1 MLVNEEVQQ
10 CFELFWKYFGTGIKI
25 TRKHSK
31 GMVSGHKLLTIFIS
45 LNLPFR
51 FLQSVMIGVKRDAL
65 GKKKFSLCEV
75 SKKKWKKKSSYFL
88 WERQ

>member
-1 MLVNEEVQQ
+1 MKKRLHWASVVRGVLNCCETILGLIERR
-10 CFELFWKYFGTGIKI
+10 TGIKI

-31 GMVSGHKLLTIFIS
+31 GMVSGHKLLTFFIS
-45 LNLPFR
+45 LNLQFR

-75 SKKKWKKKSSYFL
+75 SKKK
-88 WERQ
+88 